1 MNAAHRQHDFGGP
14 FLSKPKHIHTRVG
27 SCSYVL
33 VCCPGQVLDWL
44 LQDYVQTH
52 AKTILRHT
60 RLSAS
65 SRRKIEHPLDSM
77 LMLLLSLLAH
87 VARSA
92 HVHLHMQN
100 KSFDVQRSASAP
112 LMATF
117 SDLQA
122 FKDAIHD
129 SEFLNRHDFLQT
141 VKYSTITNTAP
152 FRDTTSLQALIVA
165 QELAIVPN
173 HHCCDS
179 CGCNFS
185 LLMIENRFVWRGP
198 RYDDS
203 CMQCQNAKITAGG
216 IGFFKGTHPKL
227 WLDKLDCFMMW
238 TKEYQRDIIIL
249 ELNIRKQH
257 VDEWLAQF
265 QQTISVWTDFQLQQG
280 FQSNMFQ
287 TLQQHSSKKAPS
299 RMKRPASCKRP
310 ASGLRKKP
318 VSNTPVAKKSPR
330 VFIAD
335 ESYLNKRKA
344 GSLSR
349 TGRPQKDQVWIWGAV
364 LEGCVSTH
372 FIFRILKHPSEAA
385 AGKPRGHAEM
395 LDNLGMLGLSKGDIF
410 VSDSWPATTSAV
422 KAFRRQHELTERT
435 LPHEKVNHSA
445 GEIKNSNGYSTNA
458 IEAKWSLLKRWARRK
473 LGGKLPSHSDR
484 VKWHRLI
491 NEYQGRCI
499 LKRRHVETVL
509 RSQSGPKD
517 FVSFKAMIKL
527 FEIA

>member
-1 MNAAHRQHDFGGP
+1 MSDHRAEDLTFEQMKIAVTP
-14 FLSKPKHIHTRVG
+14 
-27 SCSYVL
+27 L
-33 VCCPGQVLDWL
+33 VCRALPQPVSLQLPLGIYNPLILPITL
-44 LQDYVQTH
+44 LQIHDN
-52 AKTILRHT
+52 
-60 RLSAS
+60 
-65 SRRKIEHPLDSM
+65 PLVNM
-77 LMLLLSLLAH
+77 
-87 VARSA
+87 
-92 HVHLHMQN
+92 
-100 KSFDVQRSASAP
+100 FDVISNHSRDIDFAQ
-112 LMATF
+112 LEK
-117 SDLQA
+117 A
-122 FKDAIHD
+122 FVDANN
-129 SEFLNRHDFLQT
+129 S
-141 VKYSTITNTAP
+141 
-152 FRDTTSLQALIVA
+152 
-165 QELAIVPN
+165 
-173 HHCCDS
+173 
-179 CGCNFS
+179 G
-185 LLMIENRFVWRGP
+185 FVWRGP